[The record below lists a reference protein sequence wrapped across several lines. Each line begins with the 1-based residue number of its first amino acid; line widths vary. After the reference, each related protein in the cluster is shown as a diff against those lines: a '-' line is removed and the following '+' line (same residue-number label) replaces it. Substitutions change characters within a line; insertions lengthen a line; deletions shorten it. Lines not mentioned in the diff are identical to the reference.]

1 MPTNRD
7 VREEKFEKHI
17 VDKLCDLHGYIK
29 RNDAQHYDKD
39 KAIDEGLVWK
49 FLESTQPEELARI
62 VERHGDTTQDKVI
75 KQLVLDLNKR
85 GVVDVMRN
93 GIEVDGNE
101 GIEKLLFIFFK
112 PDSDLNP
119 VTQEL
124 YKRNIFSVIRQ
135 VHFNPLTEQSLDL
148 VLFLNGIPLATVE
161 LKNEL
166 TGQTVNHARNQYR
179 TDRDPNLPI
188 FSFKR
193 CVAHFALDTSEV
205 SLTTQLKGDKTYF
218 LPFNKGY
225 KDGAG
230 NPPMDEEGKHKTWY
244 LWEEVWAPDSW
255 LDLMHHFVHVFKEYY
270 EDSEGKEHAVWKQAF
285 PRYHQRKTVDEVVNA
300 SKIAGPGKN
309 YLIHHSAGSGKS
321 MTIAWTAY
329 RLSELFDENNEPIFD
344 SVIVL
349 TDRKVLNKQLGE
361 TVKAFE
367 QHRGMLAQIGEEK
380 TSQDLA
386 RALESGA
393 KIITTTIHKFG
404 VIKDTVGK
412 LPSKTFALIVDEA
425 HSSQSGEMRRSVQE
439 VVGIYEGIEDWVQ
452 RQATTRQQPSNV
464 SYYAFTATPRQ
475 ETLEK
480 FGDKQADGSF
490 KPFSLYSMKQAIE
503 EEFIIDVLK
512 NYTTYKAYFN
522 LIKSAEEDPQVKKK
536 ESMIRLMRYVR
547 THDLMIEQKI
557 DVIMTHFENTVKDAL
572 GGEEKAMIVT
582 DSRAS
587 AAKYFLALR
596 SYLNEKNLP
605 YKALVAFTDTVKLDD
620 DGGDYTE
627 SSLNGIPSNQI
638 EKTFKKYDYK
648 FLIVAEKFQT
658 GFDEPLLCAMYIDKT
673 LSGVNAVQTLSRLN
687 RCKTGKD
694 RVFALDFVNAA
705 DGIQNA
711 FDPYYTGTILSEG
724 LDVGMLGDTRRELFD
739 IFKID
744 DEELDEFVAILSQNE
759 YEERRHELINSFLDK
774 LANEI
779 SEVLDEDSYENY
791 KTKLHFYLW
800 LYPYTA
806 QVINYV
812 DVNHEKLYL
821 LLHPLAK
828 KLAKRRREKPFPVEK
843 YVDLKTLRVVRK
855 HSGSISLN
863 PAVEELVN
871 ELEIPEANL
880 EEDEVVSLSEI
891 LDGINKRWGTDFA
904 QKQQE
909 TLDEMSNDLATDD
922 EFKNVISNPYNQISG
937 AKIVFEHKFGDKINE
952 TYDKDDKLFTK
963 LMNNTDLR
971 KYIENQMFKYIYGRI
986 LAANSLE
993 NVLPNTLPNIN

>member
-1 MPTNRD
+1 MPNNRD
-7 VREEKFEKHI
+7 VREERFEKHI
-17 VDKLCDLHGYIK
+17 VDKLCELHGYVR
-29 RNDAQHYDKD
+29 RNDAQHYDRVKTL
-39 KAIDEGLVWK
+39 DEGLVWQ
-49 FLESTQPEELARI
+49 FLESTQAEELARI
-62 VERHGDTTQDKVI
+62 TERHGDGARDKVVG
-75 KQLVLDLNKR
+75 QLVRDLNKR
-85 GVVDVMRN
+85 GVVDVMRG
-93 GIEVDGNE
+93 GIEVDGSQ
-101 GIEKLLFIFFK
+101 GVEKLSFIFFK
-112 PDSDLNP
+112 PDSGLNP
-119 VTQEL
+119 DTQEL
-124 YKRNIFSVIRQ
+124 YKKNIFSVIRQ
-135 VHFNPLTEQSLDL
+135 VHFNPRTEQSVDI
-148 VLFLNGIPLATVE
+148 VIFLNGIPLATAE

-166 TGQTVNHARNQYR
+166 TGQTIHHARNQYR
-179 TDRDPNLPI
+179 NDRDPNLPL

-193 CVAHFALDTSEV
+193 CAAHFALDTSEV
-205 SLTTQLKGDKTYF
+205 GLTTHLKGDKTYF
-218 LPFNKGY
+218 LPFNQGY
-225 KDGAG
+225 LDGAG

-255 LDLMHHFVHVFKEYY
+255 LELMHHFVHVFKEYY

-285 PRYHQRKTVDEVVNA
+285 PRYHQRKTVDELVSA
-300 SKIAGPGKN
+300 SRADGPGKN

-329 RLSELFDENNEPIFD
+329 RLAELFDEQNEPMFG

-367 QHRGMLAQIGEEK
+367 QHRGMLAQIGEGR

-404 VIKDTVGK
+404 VIKDTIGR
-412 LPSKTFALIVDEA
+412 LPAKTFALIVDEA

-452 RQATTRQQPSNV
+452 RQASARQQPSNV

-480 FGDKQADGSF
+480 FGEKQANGSF

-503 EEFIIDVLK
+503 EGFILDVLK

-522 LIKSAEEDPQVKKK
+522 LIKSAKEDPQVKKK
-536 ESMIRLMRYVR
+536 ESMRRLMRYVR
-547 THDLMIEQKI
+547 THELMIEQKI
-557 DVIMTHFENTVKDAL
+557 DVIMTHFENTVKDVL

-587 AAKYFLALR
+587 AVKYFLALR
-596 SYLNEKNLP
+596 HNITSNNLP
-605 YKALVAFTDTVKLDD
+605 YKALVAFTDTVKLE
-620 DGGDYTE
+620 DGSEHTE
-627 SSLNGIPSNQI
+627 TSLNGIPSTQI
-638 EKTFKKYDYK
+638 EKTFKKIDYK
-648 FLIVAEKFQT
+648 FLVVAEKFQT

-687 RCKTGKD
+687 RSKGGKD
-694 RVFALDFVNAA
+694 RVFALDFVNAS
-705 DGIQNA
+705 DDIQRA
-711 FDPYYTGTILSEG
+711 FDPYFTGTILSEG
-724 LDVGMLGDTRRELFD
+724 MDVGMLGDTRRELFE
-739 IFKID
+739 IFKIEAD
-744 DEELDEFVAILSQNE
+744 ELDKFVAILSQKE

-779 SEVLDEDSYENY
+779 SESLDDDAYENY

-800 LYPYTA
+800 LYPYIA
-806 QVINYV
+806 QVISYV

-828 KLAKRRREKPFPVEK
+828 KLAKRRNEKPFPVEK

-855 HSGSISLN
+855 HSGSISLD
-863 PAVEELVN
+863 PAVAELVN
-871 ELEIPEANL
+871 EIDIPEANL
-880 EEDEVVSLSEI
+880 EEDEIVSLSEI
-891 LDGINKRWGTDFA
+891 LDGINKRWGADFG

-909 TLDEMSNDLATDD
+909 TLDEMSSELANDDQ
-922 EFKNVISNPYNQISG
+922 FKNVVKNPYNQVSG
-937 AKIVFEHKFGDKINE
+937 AKIVFEHKFDDKINE
-952 TYDKDDKLFTK
+952 TYDRDDKLFMK
-963 LMNNTDLR
+963 IMNNPDLR
-971 KYIENQMFKYIYGRI
+971 RHVENQMFKYIYGRV
-986 LAANSLE
+986 LAAGTE
-993 NVLPNTLPNIN
+993 EFATT